1 MAHTVQS
8 IKPPSGCAYIAAKTY
23 YFGVGGGT
31 SSFKQL
37 LKQEGM
43 LEARVVAMLDDGK
56 GNKREILKLTFPE
69 LLAPY
74 FL

>member
-1 MAHTVQS
+1 M
-8 IKPPSGCAYIAAKTY
+8 
-23 YFGVGGGT
+23 GGGT

-43 LEARVVAMLDDGK
+43 LEAKVVAMLDDGK

-69 LLAPY
+69 LLTPY